1 MEHSS
6 NRPEDFPLNVF
17 SVTPYTPSTA
27 DIQVSD
33 DDKAG
38 ATLLFSGI
46 FLGLVGI
53 TFTVMGWIKY
63 QGVSHFEW
71 TQLLGPILLSVG
83 VTFILIAVCKFK
95 MLSCQLCSDNEER
108 VPDSEQTSGGQSFVF
123 TGINQPITFHG
134 ATVVQYIPP
143 PYGAQEPLGMNA
155 TYLQPMMNPC
165 GLVPSSGA
173 VAATPSPPQYYTI
186 YPQDNAAFVESEG
199 FSPFVGA
206 AHDRYAGSRDAPLSP
221 PVPHRS
227 YGPWLCLDFRAGDR
241 DRKSLCS
248 LPRRVEATD
257 LCKYTCVL
265 CSCFRPSSD
274 ADQLEGMQME
284 EEDCVC
290 LSPPPYE
297 EIYALPR

>member
-1 MEHSS
+1 MQQNS
-6 NRPEDFPLNVF
+6 NRMEDFPLNVF
-17 SVTPYTPSTA
+17 SVTPYTPSAA

-95 MLSCQLCSDNEER
+95 MLSCQSCKESEER
-108 VPDSEQTSGGQSFVF
+108 ALDTDQTMSGQSFVF

-143 PYGAQEPLGMNA
+143 YASQDTVGVNA
-155 TYLQPMMNPC
+155 TYLPPVVNPF
-165 GLVPSSGA
+165 GVANSGGPIVP
-173 VAATPSPPQYYTI
+173 VPSPPQYCTI
-186 YPQDNAAFVESEG
+186 YPHDNAAFIDDELYPTYMDMDHRNENRSTT
-199 FSPFVGA
+199 
-206 AHDRYAGSRDAPLSP
+206 DA
-221 PVPHRS
+221 
-227 YGPWLCLDFRAGDR
+227 
-241 DRKSLCS
+241 
-248 LPRRVEATD
+248 E
-257 LCKYTCVL
+257 
-265 CSCFRPSSD
+265 
-274 ADQLEGMQME
+274 QLEEIQL
-284 EEDCVC
+284 EDNSHEC
-290 LSPPPYE
+290 LSPPSYE
-297 EIYALPR
+297 EIYSNPC

>member
-1 MEHSS
+1 MEQGS
-6 NRPEDFPLNVF
+6 NRLDDFPLNVF

-63 QGVSHFEW
+63 QGISHFEW

-95 MLSCQLCSDNEER
+95 MLSCQLCKESEER
-108 VPDSEQTSGGQSFVF
+108 VLDAEQMAGGQSFVF

-143 PYGAQEPLGMNA
+143 PYGSQEPTGMNT
-155 TYLQPMMNPC
+155 TYLQPMVNPC
-165 GLVPSSGA
+165 GLTPPVGA
-173 VAATPSPPQYYTI
+173 AAPSPPQYYTI
-186 YPQDNAAFVESEG
+186 YPLENAAFVDDQDYS
-199 FSPFVGA
+199 SLV
-206 AHDRYAGSRDAPLSP
+206 AG
-221 PVPHRS
+221 RS
-227 YGPWLCLDFRAGDR
+227 IRAG
-241 DRKSLCS
+241 
-248 LPRRVEATD
+248 PHAG
-257 LCKYTCVL
+257 
-265 CSCFRPSSD
+265 
-274 ADQLEGMQME
+274 QLEE
-284 EEDCVC
+284 TPPYEDSACF
-290 LSPPPYE
+290 SPPPYE
-297 EIYALPR
+297 EIDVPPHPR

>member
-1 MEHSS
+1 MEPSS
-6 NRPEDFPLNVF
+6 SHIDDFPLNVF
-17 SVTPYTPSTA
+17 SLTPYTPSTA

-95 MLSCQLCSDNEER
+95 MLSCQLCKDSEER
-108 VPDSEQTSGGQSFVF
+108 VPDSEPISGGQSFVF

-143 PYGAQEPLGMNA
+143 PYGSQEPMGMHT
-155 TYLQPMMNPC
+155 TYLQSMVNPC
-165 GLVPSSGA
+165 GLLPSGGA
-173 VAATPSPPQYYTI
+173 ASAMPSPPQYYTI
-186 YPQDNAAFVESEG
+186 YPQDNAAFVEGEDYSSLMDG
-199 FSPFVGA
+199 GNG
-206 AHDRYAGSRDAPLSP
+206 RLSP
-221 PVPHRS
+221 
-227 YGPWLCLDFRAGDR
+227 
-241 DRKSLCS
+241 
-248 LPRRVEATD
+248 
-257 LCKYTCVL
+257 
-265 CSCFRPSSD
+265 D
-274 ADQLEGMQME
+274 AVRLGEMQLQ
-284 EEDCVC
+284 EEDCAC
-290 LSPPPYE
+290 FSPPPYE
-297 EIYALPR
+297 EIYALPH

>member
-1 MEHSS
+1 MQQNS
-6 NRPEDFPLNVF
+6 NRMEDFPLNVF

-95 MLSCQLCSDNEER
+95 MLSCQSCKESEER
-108 VPDSEQTSGGQSFVF
+108 TLDTDQTLSGQSFVF

-143 PYGAQEPLGMNA
+143 FASQDTVGVNA
-155 TYLQPMMNPC
+155 AYLAPVANPFSVANS
-165 GLVPSSGA
+165 GGPTVPA
-173 VAATPSPPQYYTI
+173 PSPPQYCTI
-186 YPQDNAAFVESEG
+186 YPHDNAAFIDDELYPSYMDMDHRNDNRSTTDAEQ
-199 FSPFVGA
+199 PEEMQLE
-206 AHDRYAGSRDAPLSP
+206 DNSRD
-221 PVPHRS
+221 
-227 YGPWLCLDFRAGDR
+227 
-241 DRKSLCS
+241 
-248 LPRRVEATD
+248 
-257 LCKYTCVL
+257 
-265 CSCFRPSSD
+265 
-274 ADQLEGMQME
+274 
-284 EEDCVC
+284 C

-297 EIYALPR
+297 EIYSVPH